1 MEQNDLLRGM
11 VNGYN
16 SNYKELEL
24 ELELFSYN
32 QYIHPIEAFVYDN
45 GIFVDG

>member
-1 MEQNDLLRGM
+1 M

-16 SNYKELEL
+16 SNCKELEL

-32 QYIHPIEAFVYDN
+32 QYIYPLEGIVYDN